1 MDEEVGEL
9 CGRVRVR
16 PGALAA
22 DGGAVL
28 VRLWCGRLW
37 CERFRD
43 KHVGV
48 GIWRRVAVFSD
59 AADVA
64 LAGGVGEEQQRG
76 EEEEDV
82 GGDVGGAVGVRG
94 DEGVGERE
102 DGEGGPEGGDEGGVH
117 AGGAGGIYMCLFNKE
132 AQ

>member
-9 CGRVRVR
+9 CGCVRVR
-16 PGALAA
+16 LGALAA

-28 VRLWCGRLW
+28 MRLWCGRLR
-37 CERFRD
+37 E

-48 GIWRRVAVFSD
+48 GICRRVAGFSGV
-59 AADVA
+59 ADVA